1 MEPLAQPALTA
12 WQGSMAA
19 TQHFAKHTQDA
30 YLRDTQQALD
40 FFSDHW
46 GGEIT
51 LSQLADVSI
60 ADLRSLLS
68 YFRRE
73 GLSAASCARKLS
85 SLRAFYAHL
94 ETLGQTPPAA
104 LGLIQTP
111 KIKQRTPRP
120 LQSSDMDR
128 LAAETQGLDKRDWM
142 NARNGAVLLLL
153 YGGGLRIAEALSL
166 NVGDIDG
173 DLVRVQGKGG
183 KTRVVP
189 ILPAVLK
196 AIETYVAKAPFAME
210 SGSALFRGLRGGR
223 ANARDIQGVVQSL
236 RRALGLP
243 DSVTPHALRHSFATH
258 LLNNGADLRVIQ
270 DLLGHANL
278 ATTQIYTKVQTDRLI
293 KTINQFHPRG

>member
-1 MEPLAQPALTA
+1 MEPLAHTALTE
-12 WQGSMAA
+12 WRRRMDAA
-19 TQHFAKHTQDA
+19 QHFAEHTQDA

-40 FFSDHW
+40 FFCDHW
-46 GGEIT
+46 GGDAT
-51 LSQLADVSI
+51 LEQLASVSI
-60 ADLRSLLS
+60 ADLRALLS

-94 ETLGQTPPAA
+94 EAQGHAPPAA

-120 LQSSDMDR
+120 LQTTDMDR
-128 LAAETQGLDKRDWM
+128 LAQETQTLDKRDWM

-153 YGGGLRIAEALSL
+153 YGGGLRIAEALAL
-166 NVGDIDG
+166 NVGDMDG
-173 DLVRVQGKGG
+173 DTVRIQGKGG
-183 KTRVVP
+183 KTRIVP
-189 ILPAVLK
+189 VLPAVLS

-210 SGSALFRGLRGGR
+210 PGSALFRGVRGGR
-223 ANARDIQGVVQSL
+223 ANARDIQGVVQIL
-236 RRALGLP
+236 RRGLGLP

-293 KTINQFHPRG
+293 QTINQFHPRG